1 MRLRRNAAGP
11 RIEMLPLMDMVF
23 LLLVVFMY
31 AMLSMAVHHGLPVTL
46 PASST
51 AEIEKNVALALT
63 ISASGEVFLD
73 KEPVAVEALSS
84 ILAARK
90 AASDDPE
97 GISIRVFA
105 DKSVAYQAVYTV
117 LDSVRAAGITRVS
130 LQGEMEN
137 MR

>member
-1 MRLRRNAAGP
+1 MRLRRSAAGP

-31 AMLSMAVHHGLPVTL
+31 AMLSMTVHHGLPVTL
-46 PASST
+46 PTSSA
-51 AEIEKNVALALT
+51 AEIEKNAALALT

-90 AASDDPE
+90 AALDDPE

-117 LDSVRAAGITRVS
+117 LDGVRAAGITRVS
-130 LQGEMEN
+130 LQAETESK
-137 MR
+137 

>member
-23 LLLVVFMY
+23 LLLVVFIY
-31 AMLSMAVHHGLPVTL
+31 AMLSMAVHRGLPVAL
-46 PASST
+46 PTSS
-51 AEIEKNVALALT
+51 AAGVEKNAALALT
-63 ISASGEVFLD
+63 ISASGEVFLN
-73 KEPVAVEALSS
+73 KEPVAAEALPS

-117 LDSVRAAGITRVS
+117 LDGVRAAGITRVS
-130 LQGEMEN
+130 LLGDTEN
-137 MR
+137 K

>member
-1 MRLRRNAAGP
+1 MRLRRSAAGP

-46 PASST
+46 PTSSA
-51 AEIEKNVALALT
+51 AEIEKNAALALT

-90 AASDDPE
+90 GVLDDPE

-117 LDSVRAAGITRVS
+117 LDGVRAAGITRVS
-130 LQGEMEN
+130 LLGDTEN
-137 MR
+137 K

>member
-1 MRLRRNAAGP
+1 MRLRRSAAGP

-31 AMLSMAVHHGLPVTL
+31 AMLSMAVHHGLPVSL
-46 PASST
+46 PASSA
-51 AEIEKNVALALT
+51 AEHEKHAAIALS

-97 GISIRVFA
+97 GISIRIFA
-105 DKSVAYQAVYTV
+105 DRSVAYQAVYTV
-117 LDSVRAAGITRVS
+117 LDGVRAAGITRVS
-130 LQGEMEN
+130 LLGDTEN
-137 MR
+137 K